1 MNNIQEMLKA
11 IVLAGR
17 DEGYMEPGDNA
28 SATAEILVIFSGYD
42 QAYDE
47 DEDEEV
53 DDLNS
58 EIYEIY
64 INANALEPGFCYA
77 DPEEILGIEVE
88 QKDQIHIR
96 AVYEVDKGYIHMNSL
111 EEYVDLN
118 EGLSLSAITNVIQTA
133 YEQISD

>member
-11 IVLAGR
+11 IILAGR

-47 DEDEEV
+47 AEDEEV

-64 INANALEPGFCYA
+64 INAKALEAGFSYA

-118 EGLSLSAITNVIQTA
+118 EGLSLSAITNVIQAA
-133 YEQISD
+133 YQQVTD

>member
-1 MNNIQEMLKA
+1 
-11 IVLAGR
+11 
-17 DEGYMEPGDNA
+17 MEPGDNA

-64 INANALEPGFCYA
+64 INAKALEAGFSYA

-118 EGLSLSAITNVIQTA
+118 EGLSLSAITNVIQAA
-133 YEQISD
+133 YQQVTD

>member
-11 IVLAGR
+11 IILAGR

-64 INANALEPGFCYA
+64 INANALEPGFYYA

-88 QKDQIHIR
+88 QNDQIHIR
-96 AVYEVDKGYIHMNSL
+96 AVYEIDKGYIHMNSL

-118 EGLSLSAITNVIQTA
+118 EGISLAAITNVIQAA
-133 YEQISD
+133 YQQVTD

>member
-1 MNNIQEMLKA
+1 MNNIQEMLKT
-11 IVLAGR
+11 IILAGR
-17 DEGYMEPGDNA
+17 DDGYMEPGDNA

-47 DEDEEV
+47 DEDEKI

-58 EIYEIY
+58 EIYDIY
-64 INANALEPGFCYA
+64 INANALEAGFYYP

-111 EEYVDLN
+111 EEYVNLN
-118 EGLSLSAITNVIQTA
+118 EGLSLSAITNVIQAA
-133 YEQISD
+133 YQQVTD

>member
-11 IVLAGR
+11 IILAGR

-118 EGLSLSAITNVIQTA
+118 EGLSLAAITNVIQAA
-133 YEQISD
+133 YQQATD

>member
-17 DEGYMEPGDNA
+17 DDGYMEPGDNA

-47 DEDEEV
+47 DEDEEI

-58 EIYEIY
+58 EIYDIY
-64 INANALEPGFCYA
+64 INANALEAGFYYA

-96 AVYEVDKGYIHMNSL
+96 AVYEVDKNHIHMNPL

-118 EGLSLSAITNVIQTA
+118 EGISLAAITNVIKAA
-133 YEQISD
+133 YQQVTD

>member
-11 IVLAGR
+11 IILAGR

-64 INANALEPGFCYA
+64 INAKALEAGFSYA

-118 EGLSLSAITNVIQTA
+118 EGLSLSAITNVIQAA
-133 YEQISD
+133 YQQVTD

>member
-118 EGLSLSAITNVIQTA
+118 EGLSLSAITNVIQAA
-133 YEQISD
+133 YQQVTD

>member
-64 INANALEPGFCYA
+64 INAKELEAGFSYA

-118 EGLSLSAITNVIQTA
+118 EGLSLSAITNVIQAA
-133 YEQISD
+133 YQQVTD

>member
-64 INANALEPGFCYA
+64 INAKALEAGFSYA
-77 DPEEILGIEVE
+77 DPEEILGIVVE

-118 EGLSLSAITNVIQTA
+118 EGLSLSAITNVIQAA
-133 YEQISD
+133 YQQVTD

>member
-64 INANALEPGFCYA
+64 INANALEPGFSYA

-118 EGLSLSAITNVIQTA
+118 EGLSLSAITNVIQAA
-133 YEQISD
+133 YQQVTD

>member
-28 SATAEILVIFSGYD
+28 SATSEILVIFSGYD

-47 DEDEEV
+47 DEGEEV

-58 EIYEIY
+58 EIYEIF
-64 INANALEPGFCYA
+64 INAKALEEGFSYSE
-77 DPEEILGIEVE
+77 PEDILGIEIGV
-88 QKDQIHIR
+88 KGQIHIR
-96 AVYEVDKGYIHMNSL
+96 AVYEIDKDYLHMNSI
-111 EEYVDLN
+111 EDYIDEN
-118 EGLSLSAITNVIQTA
+118 EDISVSLITNVIQTA

>member
-64 INANALEPGFCYA
+64 INAKALEAGFCYA

-118 EGLSLSAITNVIQTA
+118 EGLSLSAITNVIQAA
-133 YEQISD
+133 YQQVTD

>member
-64 INANALEPGFCYA
+64 INAKALEAGFSYA

-118 EGLSLSAITNVIQTA
+118 EGLSLSAITNVIQAA
-133 YEQISD
+133 YQQVTD

>member
-64 INANALEPGFCYA
+64 INAKALEAGFSYA

-118 EGLSLSAITNVIQTA
+118 EGLSLAAITNVIQAA
-133 YEQISD
+133 YQQVTD

>member
-11 IVLAGR
+11 IILAGR

-28 SATAEILVIFSGYD
+28 SATAEILVIFGGYD

-47 DEDEEV
+47 DEDKEV

-64 INANALEPGFCYA
+64 INANALEVGFCYA

-118 EGLSLSAITNVIQTA
+118 EGLSLSAITNVIQAA
-133 YEQISD
+133 YQQVTD

>member
-11 IVLAGR
+11 IILAGR

-118 EGLSLSAITNVIQTA
+118 EGLSLAAITNVIQAA
-133 YEQISD
+133 YQQVTD

>member
-11 IVLAGR
+11 IILAGR

-64 INANALEPGFCYA
+64 INAKALEAGFSYA

-118 EGLSLSAITNVIQTA
+118 EGLSLAAITNVIQAA
-133 YEQISD
+133 YQQVTD

>member
-64 INANALEPGFCYA
+64 INAKALEAGFSYA

>member
-17 DEGYMEPGDNA
+17 DDGYMEPGDNA

-47 DEDEEV
+47 DEDEEI

-58 EIYEIY
+58 EIYDIY
-64 INANALEPGFCYA
+64 INANALEAGFYYP

-118 EGLSLSAITNVIQTA
+118 EGLSLSAITNVIQAA
-133 YEQISD
+133 YQQVTD

>member
-64 INANALEPGFCYA
+64 INAKALEAGFSYA

-118 EGLSLSAITNVIQTA
+118 EGLSLSAITNVIQAA
-133 YEQISD
+133 YLQVTD

>member
-28 SATAEILVIFSGYD
+28 SATSEILVIFSGYD

-64 INANALEPGFCYA
+64 INAKALEAGFSYA

>member
-11 IVLAGR
+11 IILAGR

-28 SATAEILVIFSGYD
+28 SATAEILVIFGGYD

-47 DEDEEV
+47 DEDKEV

-64 INANALEPGFCYA
+64 INANALEVGFCYA

-118 EGLSLSAITNVIQTA
+118 EGLSLAAITNVIQAA
-133 YEQISD
+133 YQQVTD

>member
-11 IVLAGR
+11 IILAGR

-28 SATAEILVIFSGYD
+28 SATAEILVIFGGYD

-47 DEDEEV
+47 DEDKEV

-64 INANALEPGFCYA
+64 INANALEVGFCYA

-88 QKDQIHIR
+88 QNDQIHIR

-118 EGLSLSAITNVIQTA
+118 EGLSLDAITNVIQAA
-133 YEQISD
+133 YQQVTD

>member
-11 IVLAGR
+11 IILAGR

-118 EGLSLSAITNVIQTA
+118 EGLSLSAITNVIQAA
-133 YEQISD
+133 YQQVTD

>member
-88 QKDQIHIR
+88 QKNQIHIR

-118 EGLSLSAITNVIQTA
+118 EGLSLAAITNVIQAA
-133 YEQISD
+133 YQQVTD

>member
-47 DEDEEV
+47 DEDKEV

-64 INANALEPGFCYA
+64 INAKALEAGFSYA

-118 EGLSLSAITNVIQTA
+118 EGLSLSAITNVIQAA
-133 YEQISD
+133 YLQVTD

>member
-11 IVLAGR
+11 IILAGR
-17 DEGYMEPGDNA
+17 DEGYMELGDNA

-64 INANALEPGFCYA
+64 INAKALEAGFSYA

-118 EGLSLSAITNVIQTA
+118 EGLSLAAITNVIQAA
-133 YEQISD
+133 YQQVTD

>member
-64 INANALEPGFCYA
+64 INAKALEAGFSYA

-118 EGLSLSAITNVIQTA
+118 EELSLSAITNVIQAA
-133 YEQISD
+133 YQQVTD

>member
-11 IVLAGR
+11 IILAGR

-28 SATAEILVIFSGYD
+28 SATSEILVIFSGYD

-64 INANALEPGFCYA
+64 INAKALEAGFSYA